1 MLSLLI
7 ILIEIG
13 PILSK
18 LIMPVGPYDL
28 ALAREELLQMAAD
41 EHEMRRSKEVIFE
54 RKKVFFQKQKEMSD
68 ELVQRLSELQKKHIE
83 EELDKWERGEW
94 SSKDHRASMDEV
106 MRRIKERY
114 GVEEGDLF

>member
-1 MLSLLI
+1 
-7 ILIEIG
+7 
-13 PILSK
+13 
-18 LIMPVGPYDL
+18 
-28 ALAREELLQMAAD
+28 
-41 EHEMRRSKEVIFE
+41 
-54 RKKVFFQKQKEMSD
+54 MSD